1 MPVLGKGYLY
11 IYCLWVQGA
20 PRGHGW
26 GRRLLE
32 GCIAGAQA
40 QGRSGVCM
48 LGAKKQKA
56 WLTDQSFARKFGFE
70 TVDTAGKYELLA
82 LRLDDVP
89 PPRFAPGAKVQTVE
103 RRGLTV
109 FYGDQ
114 CPLHPAARRKTAR
127 VLRAGRNRGALSA
140 CGDIGAGEEPAVRL

>member
-1 MPVLGKGYLY
+1 
-11 IYCLWVQGA
+11 
-20 PRGHGW
+20 
-26 GRRLLE
+26 
-32 GCIAGAQA
+32 
-40 QGRSGVCM
+40 M

-56 WLTDQSFARKFGFE
+56 WLADQSFARKFGFE

-114 CPLHPAARRKTAR
+114 CPYIPQRVEKLRAYCAQEGIEAHFLHVETLAQAKSLPCVYNGWAVFWDGHFVTVNQIDPAALEKLRRR
-127 VLRAGRNRGALSA
+127 
-140 CGDIGAGEEPAVRL
+140 

>member
-1 MPVLGKGYLY
+1 
-11 IYCLWVQGA
+11 
-20 PRGHGW
+20 
-26 GRRLLE
+26 
-32 GCIAGAQA
+32 
-40 QGRSGVCM
+40 M

-114 CPLHPAARRKTAR
+114 CPYIPKRRDCLPIAALFPRGIQISVAIRR
-127 VLRAGRNRGALSA
+127 GMW
-140 CGDIGAGEEPAVRL
+140 